1 MNDILSCWSG
11 IRPLVT
17 DPSKKKDAKD
27 TKSIARNHVISISNQ
42 GLITI
47 TGGKYTTYRAMAK
60 ETVDKAIKGKNKNKN
75 L

>member
-1 MNDILSCWSG
+1 MEDILSCWAG

-17 DPSKKKDAKD
+17 DPNKKKD
-27 TKSIARNHVISISNQ
+27 TKSIARNHVISVSNQ

-60 ETVDKAIKGKNKNKN
+60 ETVDKAIKGN
-75 L
+75 